1 MKKILF
7 LILFCFTLYAE
18 ENVTLEQNV
27 SQNLQN
33 NELIKDISN
42 LDNSLKNNIWIT
54 RYANYN
60 TYQRLID
67 ELEKNENELKKLDKS
82 SRRGSDIIKRIQ
94 TLKEQINLLKEY
106 EKTPFS
112 NMLAAP
118 EMDTPPRITS
128 PVALISGFSYIK
140 KIKSDKIEYQRHIK
154 ELDTLLEKLETKE
167 NLLNRLNLIEENVQN
182 RESLNLIKQEI
193 GDFKAAKQIADTT
206 YNVYEKRA
214 DEAINLTTS
223 DIKAQF
229 LSMGYTAIIILL
241 TIGLTFI
248 AKFIVKRTITDNERF
263 YTVNKFLNVLNI
275 TIIIIILLFS
285 YIENVTY
292 LVTVLGFAS
301 AGIAIAMK
309 DMFMSMLGW
318 MVIMFGGS
326 IHVGDRIRVLHDG
339 SEFVGDVIDI
349 SLLRLTVFEDVS
361 YSTYKTNRRAGRII
375 FVPNNYIFTDLIANY
390 AHYGMKTIW
399 DGIDIVISFDS
410 NHKKAV
416 YLARN
421 VVKKYSKGYTDI
433 AKRQM
438 NKLRSQYSIKNPN
451 VEPRIYTFFE
461 PYGINISC
469 WFMSNSY
476 ATLALRSTIS
486 AEIIEAFL
494 AQDDIKIAYPTQTM
508 FVGKKEN
515 PSDHTA
521 HGEQESESI

>member
-1 MKKILF
+1 MKKIIAL
-7 LILFCFTLYAE
+7 LLFCFALYAE

-67 ELEKNENELKKLDKS
+67 ELEKNENELKKIDKS

-167 NLLNRLNLIEENVQN
+167 NLLNRLNLIEENEQN
-182 RESLNLIKQEI
+182 RASLNLVKQEI

-223 DIKAQF
+223 DIKD
-229 LSMGYTAIIILL
+229 Y
-241 TIGLTFI
+241 
-248 AKFIVKRTITDNERF
+248 
-263 YTVNKFLNVLNI
+263 
-275 TIIIIILLFS
+275 
-285 YIENVTY
+285 
-292 LVTVLGFAS
+292 
-301 AGIAIAMK
+301 
-309 DMFMSMLGW
+309 
-318 MVIMFGGS
+318 
-326 IHVGDRIRVLHDG
+326 
-339 SEFVGDVIDI
+339 
-349 SLLRLTVFEDVS
+349 
-361 YSTYKTNRRAGRII
+361 
-375 FVPNNYIFTDLIANY
+375 
-390 AHYGMKTIW
+390 
-399 DGIDIVISFDS
+399 
-410 NHKKAV
+410 
-416 YLARN
+416 
-421 VVKKYSKGYTDI
+421 
-433 AKRQM
+433 
-438 NKLRSQYSIKNPN
+438 
-451 VEPRIYTFFE
+451 
-461 PYGINISC
+461 
-469 WFMSNSY
+469 
-476 ATLALRSTIS
+476 
-486 AEIIEAFL
+486 
-494 AQDDIKIAYPTQTM
+494 
-508 FVGKKEN
+508 
-515 PSDHTA
+515 
-521 HGEQESESI
+521 

>member
-1 MKKILF
+1 MKKILV

-18 ENVTLEQNV
+18 ENVTLEQNG

-167 NLLNRLNLIEENVQN
+167 NLLNRLNLIEENEQN
-182 RESLNLIKQEI
+182 RESLNLVKQEI

-263 YTVNKFLNVLNI
+263 YTVNKFLNVLNSKE
-275 TIIIIILLFS
+275 LF
-285 YIENVTY
+285 
-292 LVTVLGFAS
+292 
-301 AGIAIAMK
+301 
-309 DMFMSMLGW
+309 
-318 MVIMFGGS
+318 
-326 IHVGDRIRVLHDG
+326 
-339 SEFVGDVIDI
+339 
-349 SLLRLTVFEDVS
+349 
-361 YSTYKTNRRAGRII
+361 
-375 FVPNNYIFTDLIANY
+375 
-390 AHYGMKTIW
+390 
-399 DGIDIVISFDS
+399 
-410 NHKKAV
+410 
-416 YLARN
+416 
-421 VVKKYSKGYTDI
+421 
-433 AKRQM
+433 
-438 NKLRSQYSIKNPN
+438 KL
-451 VEPRIYTFFE
+451 
-461 PYGINISC
+461 
-469 WFMSNSY
+469 
-476 ATLALRSTIS
+476 
-486 AEIIEAFL
+486 
-494 AQDDIKIAYPTQTM
+494 
-508 FVGKKEN
+508 
-515 PSDHTA
+515 
-521 HGEQESESI
+521 